1 VQTPF
6 NDLVT
11 MEQEVHV
18 LVTLILAKG
27 IENKLYYILYF
38 YSTAFIYNILEGLIS
53 EDINNTVKNSTAKHE
68 KIKKLKNDL
77 LNLVFKDRY
86 LGEQSPLFQSRIAE
100 FRYQIF
106 RSSPNLSP
114 YIRNSL
120 SSSVVEEQQLQFSN
134 SFAEEIVLSEEQKL
148 YRDYFQKKSA
158 NLLSSIITIV

>member
-6 NDLVT
+6 DDLVT

-18 LVTLILAKG
+18 LVTLILSQG
-27 IENKLYYILYF
+27 INNQLYLILYF
-38 YSTAFIYNILEGLIS
+38 NSSPFLYNILEGLSTIG

-77 LNLVFKDRY
+77 LDFVFKDRY
-86 LGEQSPLFQSRIAE
+86 FGEKSPLFQSRIAE

-114 YIRNSL
+114 YIRNS
-120 SSSVVEEQQLQFSN
+120 SSSVEEQLVFSNN
-134 SFAEEIVLSEEQKL
+134 SFAKEVVVLSEEQKL

-158 NLLSSIITIV
+158 NLLSTIINI